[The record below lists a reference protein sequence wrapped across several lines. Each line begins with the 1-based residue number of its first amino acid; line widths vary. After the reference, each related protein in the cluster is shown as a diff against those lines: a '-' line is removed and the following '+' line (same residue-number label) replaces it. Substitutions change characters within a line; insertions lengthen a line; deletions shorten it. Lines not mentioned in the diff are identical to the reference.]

1 MKNFEIQ
8 SMMTNFES
16 FINTTPDGIEFR
28 LARDLQKLLWYI
40 KRDNFVDVISKSKI
54 ACDSSGY
61 IVSDHFA
68 DVGKTINMPK
78 WATKEIQDIMLTRYA
93 CYLIAQ
99 NWDSRKS
106 QIAFAQTYFATQT
119 RKLELIQQKISI
131 NERIIARQKLTET
144 EKELSKVI
152 FEQTNSDKNFAM
164 IRSKWDTALF
174 WRTTQYMKEKRQ
186 IKWSKPLADFLS
198 TLLLKAKDF
207 ATEITIYNATNHNMS
222 TEKQISQEHITNNS
236 SVRETLI
243 NRWITPEDVEP
254 QEDIKKVE
262 RNLSSEHKKSIKNMQ
277 KLKK

>member
-1 MKNFEIQ
+1 MKNFEIE

-61 IVSDHFA
+61 IISDHFS

-93 CYLIAQ
+93 CYL
-99 NWDSRKS
+99 
-106 QIAFAQTYFATQT
+106 
-119 RKLELIQQKISI
+119 
-131 NERIIARQKLTET
+131 IARQKLTET

-174 WRTTQYMKEKRQ
+174 WRTTQDMKEKRQ
-186 IKWSKPLADFLS
+186 IKWSKPLADFLP

-243 NRWITPEDVEP
+243 NRWITPEDVQP
-254 QEDIKKVE
+254 QEDIKKLE
-262 RNLSSEHKKSIKNMQ
+262 RNLSSEHKNSIKNMQ
-277 KLKK
+277 KLK

>member
-1 MKNFEIQ
+1 MKNFEIE

-174 WRTTQYMKEKRQ
+174 WRTTKDMKEKRQ
-186 IKWSKPLADFLS
+186 IKWSKPLADFLP

-222 TEKQISQEHITNNS
+222 TEKQISQEHTTNNS

-243 NRWITPEDVEP
+243 NRWITPEGVQP
-254 QEDIKKVE
+254 QEDIKKIE

-277 KLKK
+277 KLK